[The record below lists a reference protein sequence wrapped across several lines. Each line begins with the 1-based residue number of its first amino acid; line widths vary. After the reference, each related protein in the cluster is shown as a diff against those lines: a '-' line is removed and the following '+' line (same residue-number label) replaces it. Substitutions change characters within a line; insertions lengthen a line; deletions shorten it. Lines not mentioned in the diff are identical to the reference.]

1 MSARGARGAGAKGA
15 KGAMGAKGAWMG
27 CVLVATIACAPKTA
41 PAVAGPAAPAPAP
54 ASTPV
59 AAAAVELPD
68 GPGRQILNRACVSC
82 HNLTE
87 VTKFRG
93 FYTRPQWR
101 DIVQTMVD
109 YGAPVNDKD
118 AEVLTTYLTE
128 TLGKK

>member
-1 MSARGARGAGAKGA
+1 M
-15 KGAMGAKGAWMG
+15 
-27 CVLVATIACAPKTA
+27 
-41 PAVAGPAAPAPAP
+41 
-54 ASTPV
+54 
-59 AAAAVELPD
+59 ELPD
-68 GPGRQILNRACVSC
+68 GAGKQILNRACVSC

-109 YGAPVNDKD
+109 YGAAVNDKD

>member
-1 MSARGARGAGAKGA
+1 MGARGAMSAGARGAGARSA
-15 KGAMGAKGAWMG
+15 IGAKGAWLV
-27 CVLVATIACAPKTA
+27 CVLVATISCAPKTA
-41 PAVAGPAAPAPAP
+41 PGVARPAAPA
-54 ASTPV
+54 STLV

-109 YGAPVNDKD
+109 YGAPVNEKD

>member
-1 MSARGARGAGAKGA
+1 MGARGAKGAGARGARGAG
-15 KGAMGAKGAWMG
+15 GAKGAWLG
-27 CVLVATIACAPKTA
+27 CVLMAILSCAPKTA
-41 PAVAGPAAPAPAP
+41 PAVVGPAAPAPAP
-54 ASTPV
+54 SAPV

-93 FYTRPQWR
+93 FYSRPQWR

-109 YGAPVNDKD
+109 YGAPVNEKE

>member
-1 MSARGARGAGAKGA
+1 MSARGAGARGAKGPR
-15 KGAMGAKGAWMG
+15 GPRGAKGAWMG

-41 PAVAGPAAPAPAP
+41 PTVAGPAAPAPAP
-54 ASTPV
+54 PV
-59 AAAAVELPD
+59 AAAAVQLPD

-109 YGAPVNDKD
+109 YGAPVNEKD